1 MLLSDE
7 KCQCCV
13 CVGYVVEA
21 GAYRESCWLRLIHH
35 LDMQLLLLL
44 EELLGVSYD
53 SAVQS
58 QHVAEHVAV
67 HGRLTSAGC
76 EVSLMVSLPLPLQ
89 RIVS

>member
-1 MLLSDE
+1 
-7 KCQCCV
+7 
-13 CVGYVVEA
+13 
-21 GAYRESCWLRLIHH
+21 
-35 LDMQLLLLL
+35 MQLLLLL

-58 QHVAEHVAV
+58 QHMAEHVAV